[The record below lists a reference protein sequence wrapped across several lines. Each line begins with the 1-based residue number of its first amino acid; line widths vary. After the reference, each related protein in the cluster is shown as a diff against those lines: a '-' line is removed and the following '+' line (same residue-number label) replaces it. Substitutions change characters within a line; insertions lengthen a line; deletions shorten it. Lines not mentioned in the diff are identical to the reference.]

1 MGTQVEQYELSHP
14 GEDAVELTAVLAA
27 LAEPARLTI
36 VRTVAA
42 SGSEDGI
49 ACLDVWERSGLTAT
63 KSTMS
68 HHYKVLR
75 EAGLV
80 VMWWVGAKKHVRL
93 RRELVDV
100 RWPGLLDAILADA
113 GTPRA
118 GAQEKADR
126 PQRAA
131 KAAKAAAG
139 QVATA
144 KVAKAEKAERAGK
157 P

>member
-1 MGTQVEQYELSHP
+1 MESQVEQYELSHP
-14 GEDAVELTAVLAA
+14 GEDAVELTAVLSA

-36 VRTVAA
+36 VRTVGEIAGD
-42 SGSEDGI
+42 GSV
-49 ACLDVWERSGLTAT
+49 ACTDVWEKSGLTAT

-100 RWPGLLDAILADA
+100 RWPGLLDAILAD
-113 GTPRA
+113 RA
-118 GAQEKADR
+118 TAPPLEA
-126 PQRAA
+126 AA
-131 KAAKAAAG
+131 KK
-139 QVATA
+139 
-144 KVAKAEKAERAGK
+144 
-157 P
+157 

>member
-1 MGTQVEQYELSHP
+1 MESQVERDELAHADP
-14 GEDAVELTAVLAA
+14 DAVDLTAVLAA
-27 LAEPARLTI
+27 LAEPARLKI

-42 SGSEDGI
+42 YGGDDGI
-49 ACLDVWERSGLTAT
+49 ACLDVWEKSGLTAT

-100 RWPGLLDAILADA
+100 RWPGLLDAVLADQA
-113 GTPRA
+113 PAHG
-118 GAQEKADR
+118 
-126 PQRAA
+126 
-131 KAAKAAAG
+131 
-139 QVATA
+139 
-144 KVAKAEKAERAGK
+144 
-157 P
+157 